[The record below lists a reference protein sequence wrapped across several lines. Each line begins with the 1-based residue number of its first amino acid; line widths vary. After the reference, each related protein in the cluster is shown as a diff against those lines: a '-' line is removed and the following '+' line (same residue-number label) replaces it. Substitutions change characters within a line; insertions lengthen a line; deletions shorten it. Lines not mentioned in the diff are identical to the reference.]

1 MQEIKITRAEQRKEK
16 PDSSKLVFGKYM
28 TDHMF
33 VVDYDEGQGWHD
45 ARIVPYAPLQI
56 DPAAKV
62 LHYAQEIFEGLKA
75 YRTADGSI
83 QLFRPMDN
91 VRRLNLSCERIA
103 LPEVPEDLAL
113 AGITELVK
121 LDQEWVPYEKDT
133 SLYIRPFVIGL
144 DPTLGVHT
152 SHHCQYIVIVCPV
165 GAYYPRDWPHQ
176 DLYRGPGRPRRSGRH
191 RHGQDRRQLRRLLRA
206 GNRAEQKGYTQ
217 VLWLD
222 GVHRKYIEEVGSMN
236 VMFKV
241 TGKILTPDLNG
252 SVLDG
257 ITRRSCIQLLKD
269 WGYEVEER
277 RISAE
282 ELFQAA
288 ENGTL
293 EEAWGTGTAAVVSP
307 IGELAE
313 GDEKVTV
320 SNNQIGPVT
329 QKLYDELTGIQWG
342 RVPDPPRLDHEAV
355 SRFFFKLKG
364 RPGGAALE
372 PFFSDAGS
380 AGLFY
385 SFMGDRTAPRSP
397 GPVPPSPPSWRTPP
411 RCRW

>member
-1 MQEIKITRAEQRKEK
+1 MENIKITRAATLKEK
-16 PDSSKLVFGKYM
+16 PDSSKLVFGKNM

-33 VVDYDEGQGWHD
+33 LVDYDEGQGWHD
-45 ARIVPYAPLQI
+45 PRIVPYGPLQI

-62 LHYAQEIFEGLKA
+62 LHYAEEIFEGLKA

-83 QLFRPMDN
+83 QLFRIKDN
-91 VRRLNLSCERIA
+91 IDRMNKSADRLC
-103 LPEVPEDLAL
+103 LPQIPEELAM
-113 AGITELVK
+113 AGIMELVK
-121 LDQEWVPYEKDT
+121 VEQDWVPSEKDT
-133 SLYIRPFVIGL
+133 SLYIRPFMIGL
-144 DPTLGVHT
+144 DAALGVH
-152 SHHCQYIVIVCPV
+152 SSKHVQFIVIVCPV
-165 GAYYPRDWPHQ
+165 GAYYPEGLNPVKIYVEDQ
-176 DLYRGPGRPRRSGRH
+176 DVRAVKGGTGMAKTGGNYAAS
-191 RHGQDRRQLRRLLRA
+191 LRA
-206 GNRAEQKGYTQ
+206 GDRAEKAGYSQ

-241 TGKILTPDLNG
+241 AGKILTPDLNG

-282 ELFQAA
+282 ELFEAA

-307 IGELAE
+307 IGELAME
-313 GDEKVTV
+313 DKKVTV
-320 SNNQIGPVT
+320 SGGKIGPVT

-342 RVPDPPRLDHEAV
+342 RVADPHNWIT
-355 SRFFFKLKG
+355 KL
-364 RPGGAALE
+364 
-372 PFFSDAGS
+372 
-380 AGLFY
+380 
-385 SFMGDRTAPRSP
+385 
-397 GPVPPSPPSWRTPP
+397 
-411 RCRW
+411 